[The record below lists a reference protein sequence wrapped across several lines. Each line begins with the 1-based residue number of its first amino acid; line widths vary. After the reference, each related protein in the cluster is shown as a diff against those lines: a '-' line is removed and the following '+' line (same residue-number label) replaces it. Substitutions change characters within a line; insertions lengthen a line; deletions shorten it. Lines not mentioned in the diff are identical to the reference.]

1 MLRCHRWH
9 VWLHLTPVRGELCKV
24 GWVGMVLRN
33 IECSFPF
40 TCSLCRVSVGT
51 ERASMHKRICSY
63 IFRSVSL
70 KLVFK
75 SEIKYLQKRQKV
87 VFYSLHSFLIGM
99 YLTDLTYIN
108 TLHPFTGGLDTER
121 TLKVWFALLVYG
133 YFVYG
138 HGHKWISIAFFQFSF
153 IATVINY

>member
-9 VWLHLTPVRGELCKV
+9 VWLHLTPFRGELCKV

>member
-1 MLRCHRWH
+1 MG
-9 VWLHLTPVRGELCKV
+9 WL
-24 GWVGMVLRN
+24 GMVLRN
-33 IECSFPF
+33 IEWSFPF
-40 TCSLCRVSVGT
+40 TSSLCHVSVGT
-51 ERASMHKRICSY
+51 ERATMDERICSY

-87 VFYSLHSFLIGM
+87 VLFYSLHSFLIGM

-108 TLHPFTGGLDTER
+108 TLHPFTGGLDTAR

-138 HGHKWISIAFFQFSF
+138 HGHKWISMAFFQCSF

>member
-138 HGHKWISIAFFQFSF
+138 HGHKWISMAFFQFSF

>member
-33 IECSFPF
+33 IECSFLF

-138 HGHKWISIAFFQFSF
+138 HGHKWISMAFFQFSF